1 MRGHGLH
8 MWLCG
13 ALVVGALIAVLVT
26 GNALAF
32 VPVIACVLMLGVMML
47 MMGGMGGRRE

>member
-1 MRGHGLH
+1 

-13 ALVVGALIAVLVT
+13 ALVVGALIAGLVT

-32 VPVIACVLMLGVMML
+32 VPVIACVLMMGVMML
-47 MMGGMGGRRE
+47 MMMGGMGGRPE

>member
-1 MRGHGLH
+1 

-32 VPVIACVLMLGVMML
+32 VPVIVCVLMMGVMML
-47 MMGGMGGRRE
+47 MMSGMGGRRE

>member
-8 MWLCG
+8 LWLCG
-13 ALVVGALIAVLVT
+13 ALVVGALIAALVT

-32 VPVIACVLMLGVMML
+32 LPVVGCVLMMGVMMV
-47 MMGGMGGRRE
+47 MMGGMGSRRE

>member
-8 MWLCG
+8 LWLCG
-13 ALVVGALIAVLVT
+13 ALIVGAVIAVLVT
-26 GNALAF
+26 SNALAF
-32 VPVIACVLMLGVMML
+32 VPVIACGLMMGVMML

>member
-8 MWLCG
+8 LWLCS

-32 VPVIACVLMLGVMML
+32 VPVIACVLMMGVMMM
-47 MMGGMGGRRE
+47 MMGGRGGRRE